1 MMMDGTAELVP
12 QPVAA
17 LPAAASP
24 MELIA
29 RAVSSGATP
38 ETLDKLLTLQQRWE
52 ADEAR
57 KIFSEAMT
65 LAQAEMRP
73 VSADASNSQTKSRYA
88 SYHALDGALRPIY
101 SKHGFSLSF
110 DTADG
115 APESHVRI
123 VCFLSHKT
131 GHTRPYH
138 VDMPSDGKGAKGNDV
153 MTKTHAVGA
162 AVTYGR
168 RYLLTMIFNIAIGDD
183 TDGNTRAELIEG
195 SNTITPDE
203 FIFIR
208 ELIETHGADEALVL
222 KAVNA
227 TDLETM
233 TQKQYREAVSRLK
246 AWVKKKAV
254 G

>member
-1 MMMDGTAELVP
+1 LPTIVRLPDGTEFDYDALTPAQQKAAEP
-12 QPVAA
+12 
-17 LPAAASP
+17 
-24 MELIA
+24 
-29 RAVSSGATP
+29 
-38 ETLDKLLTLQQRWE
+38 
-52 ADEAR
+52 
-57 KIFSEAMT
+57 
-65 LAQAEMRP
+65 
-73 VSADASNSQTKSRYA
+73 
-88 SYHALDGALRPIY
+88 ALRAWTSLLQSNPLW
-101 SKHGFSLSF
+101 GFSPFGS
-110 DTADG
+110 
-115 APESHVRI
+115 
-123 VCFLSHKT
+123 
-131 GHTRPYH
+131 
-138 VDMPSDGKGAKGNDV
+138 KGNDV